1 MLKMTLGSQTTMGV
15 DQVLVRMIERFNVG
29 VVVDIEQL

>member
-1 MLKMTLGSQTTMGV
+1 MTLGSQTTMGV